1 MIVNGIAIDQAIW
14 GCRLNEIVPWSTIYS
29 RVKAR
34 RESGTYDALIRDAA
48 EKRVG
53 LIIDITHEDDH
64 DSSMNVS
71 PVTMNS
77 TNQSSSRSIASSL
90 PSRSSQSTRKKTRL
104 SPKQASAAKLEAKRL
119 KLDYDGRYKEAFKDA
134 TNLVAAATRSEGNKR
149 ESVQS
154 ICDRLNAEFN
164 LDGKKLARSTVYQ
177 AAKDGLARTSPE
189 KMGPEPKIPVQ
200 FLKVVATHAEVC
212 QVGDGE
218 LRGRDLK
225 IKIGASMVGTEH
237 ETAFKAD
244 SVWRKVRNKFPEALQ
259 AANKVCV
266 EDARAQ

>member
-1 MIVNGIAIDQAIW
+1 M
-14 GCRLNEIVPWSTIYS
+14 PWSTIYS
-29 RVKAR
+29 RVIPR
-34 RESGTYDALIRDAA
+34 RQSGTYDALIREVA

-53 LIIDITHEDDH
+53 LIIDISHEDDR
-64 DSSMNVS
+64 DSSINVL

-119 KLDYDGRYKEAFKDA
+119 KLDYDGRYKEAFNDA
-134 TNLVAAATRSEGNKR
+134 TNLVAADTRSEGNKR
-149 ESVQS
+149 EPVQS
-154 ICDRLNAEFN
+154 ICDRLNTEFN

-177 AAKDGLARTSPE
+177 AVKDGLARTSLE

-212 QVGDGE
+212 QVGEGE

-244 SVWRKVRNKFPEALQ
+244 
-259 AANKVCV
+259 
-266 EDARAQ
+266 